1 MTTTTTTT
9 TTIPTIPAIPEGYW
23 ADAKGSLIPLATIKP
38 VDQARDALVKE
49 IVAKAKGMSQ
59 QLSAFKDATFGD
71 IAAFVDMSAEEYGVA
86 LGGKKG
92 NVQLL
97 SFDGRYKVLRAIQE
111 SITFDERLQA
121 AKALIDEC
129 LVEWTQNA
137 RPELKAIIN
146 RAFEVDK
153 AGNINTNAVL
163 ALRRLDIADH
173 RWATAM
179 KAIAEA
185 VQVTGSKSYIRVYE
199 RVGATDQYAP
209 ISLDVAGV

>member
-1 MTTTTTTT
+1 MNPTTTV
-9 TTIPTIPAIPEGYW
+9 PEGYW
-23 ADAKGSLIPLATIKP
+23 PDAKGNLIPVAAIKP
-38 VDQARDALVKE
+38 IDQARDALVKE
-49 IVAKAKGMSQ
+49 LVAHAKSVRNT
-59 QLSAFKDATFGD
+59 LARFKEDAFGD
-71 IAAFVDMSAEEYGVA
+71 IAAFVDMSAEEYGVN

-97 SFDGRYKVLRAIQE
+97 SFDGRFKVIRAIQE

-121 AKALIDEC
+121 AKALIDQC
-129 LVEWTQNA
+129 LTDWTANA

-163 ALRRLDIADH
+163 ALRRMAFDDERWTTAMAAIAD
-173 RWATAM
+173 
-179 KAIAEA
+179 A

-199 RVGATDQYAP
+199 RVGSTDQYAP
-209 ISLDVAGV
+209 VALDIAGV